1 MKPKNKK
8 LAIASKIE
16 VAGEMRVRSYE
27 VLCRA
32 VEEGLGYGWHR
43 AHKHT
48 ESPDE
53 DAIKQQM
60 LEGVMGAVCEYFTF
74 GDEAA
79 L

>member
-1 MKPKNKK
+1 MKQKRKLSIDKK
-8 LAIASKIE
+8 VE
-16 VAGEMRVRSYE
+16 VTGEMRVRSYD
-27 VLCRA
+27 VLYRA

-48 ESPDE
+48 DSPDE

-60 LEGVMGAVCEYFTF
+60 LDGVMGAVCEYFTF
-74 GDEAA
+74 SDDSA

>member
-1 MKPKNKK
+1 MTTKKKK
-8 LAIASKIE
+8 LTIANKVE
-16 VAGEMRVRSYE
+16 VTGEMRVRSYE
-27 VLCRA
+27 VLYRA

-60 LEGVMGAVCEYFTF
+60 LDGVMNSVCEYFSF
-74 GDEAA
+74 SDDAA